1 MGFVLV
7 GKLLG
12 VEESENDSW
21 EANIVSISQNML
33 KQDVPPKTKLGS
45 VKVNSVSWIKV
56 IERFIKVYDKRDLSP
71 EFRWSG
77 SVLSDSFTFFNER
90 LS

>member
-45 VKVNSVSWIKV
+45 VKVNSVS
-56 IERFIKVYDKRDLSP
+56 
-71 EFRWSG
+71 
-77 SVLSDSFTFFNER
+77 
-90 LS
+90 